1 MAGSPNPARSLT
13 LFSLIAMG
21 EGPTNMSQISR
32 GIFGAIAISLTLGA
46 IPFAAGRDLTGGP
59 QDTAGTPASD
69 INRAAKA
76 DREAGVKAS
85 AEPTRTI
92 LLRLDSLSDTSVL
105 VRIPVAREARSNSS
119 APLLTKPSDR
129 KVTVAC
135 EPMVSTL
142 TEVSSQLQ
150 PGRCV
155 T

>member
-1 MAGSPNPARSLT
+1 
-13 LFSLIAMG
+13 
-21 EGPTNMSQISR
+21 MSQTSR

-129 KVTVAC
+129 KMTVAC
-135 EPMVSTL
+135 DPMVSTL
-142 TEVSSQLQ
+142 TEVASQLQ